1 MSNGQKLFL
10 KSDGNSIVV
19 TLTLKSISNYI
30 HGRVFP
36 HLIVSCEV
44 VELLPTPYRYIP
56 ELRSILY
63 TLESTIIPSE
73 FRCLT

>member
-19 TLTLKSISNYI
+19 TLTLKSISNYV

-36 HLIVSCEV
+36 LPHSAV
-44 VELLPTPYRYIP
+44 VEHLPTPYRYIP